1 MSFSSSSGNSKWAS
15 HMQIGEEI
23 YNKGKNYKTK
33 LTVLPMIET
42 YDFLKSPC
50 VLFIK
55 MEVI

>member
-1 MSFSSSSGNSKWAS
+1 
-15 HMQIGEEI
+15 MQIGEEI